1 MNSRTPSSRTPRSH
15 RSSSRFRDNPSR
27 EERKEATRRAI
38 VAAALRLLED
48 RSFSALSLR
57 EVTREAGI
65 VPAAFYRHFESME
78 ALGLVLIDESFRV
91 LRDMLRGARAG
102 KLDPN
107 RIIES
112 SVDILVAGVNERREH
127 WRFIGRE
134 RSSGVTVLR
143 YAIRTEIRLIS
154 SELAIDLARF
164 PGIHTWSAEDLNILA
179 ALFVNAMISI
189 AEAIEDAVDAT
200 SLDDIKATAIKQLR
214 MIVVGMAGWR
224 SGGSERPPSRQEAPM
239 AGSPPGGVVAVFVDP
254 VEPGWRAYW
263 TTIAAP
269 SARGSVAAAS

>member
-1 MNSRTPSSRTPRSH
+1 MNSRTPRSRTGRSSRSRS
-15 RSSSRFRDNPSR
+15 RDTPSR

-38 VAAALRLLED
+38 VAASLRLLED

-102 KLDPN
+102 RLDPK
-107 RIIES
+107 RVIES
-112 SVDILVAGVNERREH
+112 SVDILIDGVTDRREY

-143 YAIRTEIRLIS
+143 YAIRTEIRLIT

-164 PGIHTWSAEDLNILA
+164 PGLTSWSSEDLNILA
-179 ALFVNAMISI
+179 SLFVNSMIVI
-189 AEAIEDAVDAT
+189 AEAIEDANDPAA
-200 SLDDIKATAIKQLR
+200 LAEIKRVAVKQLR
-214 MIVVGMAGWR
+214 MITVGVTGWR
-224 SGGSERPPSRQEAPM
+224 SSS
-239 AGSPPGGVVAVFVDP
+239 
-254 VEPGWRAYW
+254 
-263 TTIAAP
+263 
-269 SARGSVAAAS
+269 

>member
-1 MNSRTPSSRTPRSH
+1 MNSRTPSSRTR
-15 RSSSRFRDNPSR
+15 RSSRSRSRDTPSR

-48 RSFSALSLR
+48 RSFSQLSLR

-65 VPAAFYRHFESME
+65 VPAAFYRHFDSME

-102 KLDPN
+102 RLDPK
-107 RIIES
+107 RVIES
-112 SVDILVAGVNERREH
+112 SVDILIDGVTERREY

-143 YAIRTEIRLIS
+143 YAIRTEIRLIT

-164 PGIHTWSAEDLNILA
+164 PGLTTWSSEDLNILA
-179 ALFVNAMISI
+179 SLFVNSMIVI
-189 AEAIEDAVDAT
+189 AEAIEDAGDQT
-200 SLDDIKATAIKQLR
+200 SLDEIKRVAVKQLR
-214 MIVVGMAGWR
+214 MITVGVAGWR
-224 SGGSERPPSRQEAPM
+224 SS
-239 AGSPPGGVVAVFVDP
+239 
-254 VEPGWRAYW
+254 
-263 TTIAAP
+263 
-269 SARGSVAAAS
+269 